1 MQSVWYWIKDTATEI
16 SRNLEINASMLRRW
30 MKEYQRDDAGQSF
43 RGNGKLTPEQ
53 EEIRKL
59 KIQIKRLEM
68 EKRILKE
75 ATVFFVKGTK

>member
-1 MQSVWYWIKDTATEI
+1 
-16 SRNLEINASMLRRW
+16 MLRRW

-43 RGNGKLTPEQ
+43 RGNGRLTPEQ

-59 KIQIKRLEM
+59 KIQIQIKRLEM

-75 ATVFFVKGTK
+75 ATVFFVKETK